1 MLMSK
6 ITIACVLRTP
16 DQNVP
21 ESKKKHYG
29 PSDVL
34 KLKKAFETFLS
45 IDHDFVCLT
54 DQEIPGVK
62 TIPLIGNTPNWW
74 AKIELFRPGL
84 FAGPVF
90 YCDLDMVICNPL
102 DEMMLLLPGDN
113 FLMLNHGS
121 GVLYWEGDYS
131 FLWDRYLQNPF
142 DTWKQYSKK
151 PKIGDQ
157 GFIYDNVENKKSIF
171 MIEGFN
177 KNWLF
182 LYKGN
187 VHPPKESK
195 ILIFNGY
202 KHKPNKGGYDSH
214 PLIKKYWTDIL

>member
-1 MLMSK
+1 MNKL
-6 ITIACVLRTP
+6 TVACVLRTP
-16 DQNVP
+16 EQDIP
-21 ESKKKHYG
+21 EPKKKTYG
-29 PSDVL
+29 PTDVL
-34 KLKKAFETFLS
+34 KLKKAFKTFLT

-54 DQEIPGVK
+54 DQTIPETI
-62 TIPLIGNTPNWW
+62 TIPLIGNTPGWW

-84 FAGPVF
+84 FNGPVL
-90 YCDLDMVICNPL
+90 YCDLDMVICNSL
-102 DEMMLLLPGDN
+102 DEMVSLLPNDN

-121 GVLYWEGDYS
+121 GILYWEGDYS
-131 FLWDRYLQNPF
+131 HLWKMYLENYSNI
-142 DTWKQYSKK
+142 WKQYSRK

-157 GFIYDNVENKKSIF
+157 GFIFDNVENKKSIF
-171 MIEGFN
+171 EIPNFN

-182 LYKGN
+182 TYKGN
-187 VHPPKESK
+187 TQPPEDSK